1 VLAYSLLSG
10 NATSCGCLQR
20 ELAAARSA
28 THGHTR
34 RRRHLP
40 EYNSWQ
46 SMRTR
51 CLNPNEPKYPD
62 YGGRGITV
70 CDRWR
75 ESLEAFLED
84 MGERPAGR
92 MIDRKDVNGNY
103 EPGNCRWA
111 TAKEQANNRRP
122 VDGERISTAMKRLW
136 ADPAFRARQIGAVRG
151 GRGLAAAL

>member
-1 VLAYSLLSG
+1 
-10 NATSCGCLQR
+10 
-20 ELAAARSA
+20 
-28 THGHTR
+28 
-34 RRRHLP
+34 
-40 EYNSWQ
+40 
-46 SMRTR
+46 MRTR

-103 EPGNCRWA
+103 EPGNCSWA
-111 TAKEQANNRRP
+111 TAKSRP
-122 VDGERISTAMKRLW
+122 TTGDLWTASGYL
-136 ADPAFRARQIGAVRG
+136 PP
-151 GRGLAAAL
+151 